1 MNGTRMKRYEYKKKK
16 RKKLLFSLLL
26 LVVTV
31 CLGAVGFRMALR
43 KDSIAKDHTKKAIN
57 PEPVKVEQL
66 TKQEIPEPAKPIN
79 VAVFGVDNDGFRTDV
94 NFVVS
99 FNEDTKKIQFVSVPR
114 DTRVVMTDEMI
125 ASLEQRKKFVPYRN
139 GVKGQCKLTEV
150 HAYAG
155 DEYRNEFSVAML
167 EDLLGIDIDYFVKID
182 LDAFHDIVDAV
193 GGVDMEV
200 EQRLYY
206 NDPYQNLYIDLQPG
220 YQHLDGDKAEQLV
233 RFREGYAQKDLK
245 RIQVQQDFMKALLE
259 KVSSTSTILSNLPS
273 IAQVLW
279 ESIETD
285 ATLKDVLKYAKYIKD
300 IDVNSITMET
310 IPGTGGAYFDYDEEG
325 TKKLVD
331 RVFYGVEDEQPSE
344 ENNETE
350 ENSNME
356 ENNETEE
363 NTEKEQYNEQEQENN
378 NDQQRILYN
387 NEQ

>member
-1 MNGTRMKRYEYKKKK
+1 MNGTRMKRYQYQKKK
-16 RKKLLFSLLL
+16 RRKKILFSLLL
-26 LVVTV
+26 LIITV

-99 FNEDTKKIQFVSVPR
+99 FNEDTKKIQFVSIPR

-125 ASLEQRKKFVPYRN
+125 ASLEERKKFVPYRN

-155 DEYRNEFSVAML
+155 DDHRNEFSVAML

-182 LDAFHDIVDAV
+182 LDAFHKIVDAV

-206 NDPYQNLYIDLQPG
+206 NDPYQDLYIDLQPG
-220 YQHLDGDKAEQLV
+220 YQHLDGNKAEQLV

-245 RIQVQQDFMKALLE
+245 
-259 KVSSTSTILSNLPS
+259 
-273 IAQVLW
+273 
-279 ESIETD
+279 
-285 ATLKDVLKYAKYIKD
+285 
-300 IDVNSITMET
+300 
-310 IPGTGGAYFDYDEEG
+310 
-325 TKKLVD
+325 
-331 RVFYGVEDEQPSE
+331 
-344 ENNETE
+344 
-350 ENSNME
+350 
-356 ENNETEE
+356 
-363 NTEKEQYNEQEQENN
+363 YN
-378 NDQQRILYN
+378 RIL
-387 NEQ
+387 

>member
-1 MNGTRMKRYEYKKKK
+1 MNGTRMKRYQYQKKK
-16 RKKLLFSLLL
+16 RRKKILFSLLL
-26 LVVTV
+26 LIIAV

-99 FNEDTKKIQFVSVPR
+99 FNEDTKKIQFVSIPR

-125 ASLEQRKKFVPYRN
+125 ASLEERKKFVPYRN

-155 DEYRNEFSVAML
+155 DDHRNEFSVAML

-182 LDAFHDIVDAV
+182 LDAFHKIVDAV

-206 NDPYQNLYIDLQPG
+206 NDPYQDLYIDLQPG
-220 YQHLDGDKAEQLV
+220 YQHLDGNKAEQLV

-279 ESIETD
+279 DSIETD

-300 IDVNSITMET
+300 IDVNNITMET
-310 IPGTGGAYFDYDEEG
+310 IPGTGGSYFDYDEEG
-325 TKKLVD
+325 TKELVN
-331 RVFYGVEDEQPSE
+331 RVFYGIDNQQQADE
-344 ENNETE
+344 
-350 ENSNME
+350 
-356 ENNETEE
+356 
-363 NTEKEQYNEQEQENN
+363 NEQDNEIEQQQENDN
-378 NDQQRILYN
+378 EPQRTLYHN
-387 NEQ
+387 Q

>member
-1 MNGTRMKRYEYKKKK
+1 MNGTRMERYQYKKKK
-16 RKKLLFSLLL
+16 RRKKMLFALLL
-26 LVVTV
+26 LIIAV

-43 KDSIAKDHTKKAIN
+43 KDGIAKDHTKKAIN

-66 TKQEIPEPAKPIN
+66 KKQEIPEPAKPIN
-79 VAVFGVDNDGFRTDV
+79 VAVFGVDNDGFRSDV

-125 ASLEQRKKFVPYRN
+125 ASLEERKKFVPYRN

-155 DEYRNEFSVAML
+155 DDHRNEFSVAML

-182 LDAFHDIVDAV
+182 LDAFHEIVDAV

-220 YQHLDGDKAEQLV
+220 YQHLDGNKAELLV

-279 ESIETD
+279 DSIETD

-310 IPGTGGAYFDYDEEG
+310 IPGTGGAYFDHDEQG
-325 TKKLVD
+325 TKELVD
-331 RVFYGVEDEQPSE
+331 RVFYGVENEQQPEQNSE
-344 ENNETE
+344 VEEHNETE
-350 ENSNME
+350 QS
-356 ENNETEE
+356 
-363 NTEKEQYNEQEQENN
+363 NEQELQQNENEP
-378 NDQQRILYN
+378 QRTLYQN
-387 NEQ
+387 Q